1 MSSRVAVV
9 SPSVA
14 GSFRSQRMKLYHS
27 RCCSGSSKTSVYWT
41 IVLLPFATI
50 DGAPCMTACVVFV
63 SCGASRSPSMF
74 RSAVGV
80 FVCITGCMTGDIS
93 CMTGARYPCVCSVV

>member
-27 RCCSGSSKTSVYWT
+27 RCCSGSSNTSVYWT
-41 IVLLPFATI
+41 IVLLPFATT

-63 SCGASRSPSMF
+63 SGGACRSPSVF
-74 RSAVGV
+74 RSA
-80 FVCITGCMTGDIS
+80 FAVCVTGDVTGDIS